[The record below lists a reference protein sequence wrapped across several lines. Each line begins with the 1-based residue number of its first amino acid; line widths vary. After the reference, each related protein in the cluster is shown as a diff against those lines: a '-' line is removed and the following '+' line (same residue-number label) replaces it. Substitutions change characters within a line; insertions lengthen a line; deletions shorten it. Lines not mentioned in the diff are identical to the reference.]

1 MTSTLAE
8 IEAAIMDALRTA
20 REPVAEAVLYER
32 VRTRGV
38 SVAPGAFMDVA
49 ERLATEGQVH
59 VAFEHE
65 LPTSP
70 PPPFEA
76 RYYRVVE

>member
-8 IEAAIMDALRTA
+8 VEAAIMDALRAA
-20 REPVAEAVLYER
+20 REPVAESVLYER
-32 VRTRGV
+32 VRSRGV

-49 ERLATEGQVH
+49 ERLATEGHVH

-65 LPTSP
+65 LPATP

-76 RYYRVVE
+76 RFYRVIE